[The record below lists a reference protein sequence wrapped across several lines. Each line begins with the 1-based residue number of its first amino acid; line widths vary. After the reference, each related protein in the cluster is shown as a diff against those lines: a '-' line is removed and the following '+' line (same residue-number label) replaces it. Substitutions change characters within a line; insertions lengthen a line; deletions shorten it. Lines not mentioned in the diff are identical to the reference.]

1 MIIDFGREICGNLNS
16 AEAREWLVTNGI
28 GGYASG
34 TVAGLLT
41 RGYHGLLI
49 AALKPPLDRKL
60 LLTKIDEFV
69 GYDTGEYRLGANR
82 WQGGLVEPQG
92 YWHIESFHLEGTIPV
107 WTFACGDALL
117 EKRLWMQPGAN
128 TTYIHYHLRRATQS
142 LNISLKALVNY
153 RPWAD
158 RTQAGGWRMN
168 VEPVPQGI
176 CVTAYSGAVPFYLL
190 TDSVKASP
198 QHEWYR
204 NYELA
209 AERERGDGSLDD
221 NLYAALFET
230 TLEVGKS
237 LTFVA
242 STQTNP
248 DLNGTAALDFR
259 RAYEQQL
266 IKTWQATQPADAPAV
281 PDWVQ
286 HLILAAD
293 QFIVNRPLPGD
304 PNGKT
309 VIAGYHWFTD
319 WGRDTMIS
327 LPGLTLATGRPEIAG
342 SILRT
347 FSKYVNQGMLPNVFP
362 GDGSPPKEDQY
373 NTIDATLWYFEAIR
387 TYHAATG
394 DDKLLGE
401 LFPVLVDIID
411 WHRKG
416 TRYNIKLDSND
427 GLLYGGQEGW
437 QLTWM
442 DAKYNGKVFTPRI
455 GKPIEINA
463 LWYNALRT
471 MSKFAQH
478 LGKSHEEYGVMAES
492 TLKGFNRFWYQTKGD
507 GGYCFDVLDGPNG
520 NDDSLRPNQL
530 FAVSLPESP
539 LTPEQQRSVVEICGR
554 VLLTSHGLRS
564 LTPDDKQQYKG
575 HYGGA
580 QQYRDEAYHQGTVWG
595 WLIGP
600 FVLAHLRVFND
611 PVKAREFLEPMKHHL
626 RAAGLGT
633 ISEIFDGDAPMEPKG
648 CIAQAWSV
656 AEVLRAWLAT
666 EKKN

>member
-34 TVAGLLT
+34 TVAGLWT
-41 RGYHGLLI
+41 RAYHGLLV

-60 LLTKIDEFV
+60 LLAKIDEFV
-69 GYDTGEYRLGANR
+69 KYDNREYQLGANR

-117 EKRLWMQPGAN
+117 EKRVWMQPGAN
-128 TTYIHYHLRRATQS
+128 TTYVYYHLRRATQA
-142 LNISLKALVNY
+142 LKLSLKALVNY
-153 RPWAD
+153 RPWTD
-158 RTQAGGWRMN
+158 RTRAGDWRMN
-168 VEPVPQGI
+168 VESVQQGV
-176 CVTAYSGAVPFYLL
+176 CVTAYPGAVPFYLL
-190 TDSVKASP
+190 TDSVQASP
-198 QHEWYR
+198 HNEWYR

-221 NLYAALFET
+221 NLYAALFDA

-237 LTFVA
+237 LTLVA
-242 STQTNP
+242 STQANP
-248 DLNGTAALDFR
+248 DLNGAAALDFR
-259 RAYEQQL
+259 RTYEQQL
-266 IKTWQATQPADAPAV
+266 INTWQATRPTATPEA
-281 PDWVQ
+281 PDWVE

-293 QFIVNRPLPGD
+293 QFIVNRPLPND

-347 FSKYVNQGMLPNVFP
+347 FSQYVDQGMLPNVFP
-362 GDGSPPKEDQY
+362 GDGSRPTEEQY

-387 TYHAATG
+387 AYHAATG
-394 DDKLLGE
+394 DDELLGK
-401 LFPVLVDIID
+401 LFPVLVDIIE
-411 WHRKG
+411 WHSKG
-416 TRYNIKLDSND
+416 TRYNIKLDPSD
-427 GLLYGGQEGW
+427 GLIYGGQEGW

-471 MSKFAQH
+471 MSKFAQR
-478 LGKSHEEYGVMAES
+478 LGKPHEEYDAIAQA
-492 TLKGFNRFWYQTKGD
+492 TLKGFNRFWNQTK
-507 GGYCFDVLDGPNG
+507 GYCFDVLDSPNG
-520 NDDSLRPNQL
+520 SDDSLRPNQL

-539 LTPEQQRSVVEICGR
+539 LTPEQQRSVVEVCGR
-554 VLLTSHGLRS
+554 VLITSHGLRS

-580 QQYRDEAYHQGTVWG
+580 QQYRDAAYHQGTVWG

-600 FVLAHLRVFND
+600 FVLAHLRVFNN
-611 PVKAREFLEPMKHHL
+611 PVKAREFLEPMKYHL

-656 AEVLRAWLAT
+656 AEVLRAWIAT

>member
-1 MIIDFGREICGNLNS
+1 MIIDFGREMCGNLNS
-16 AEAREWLVTNGI
+16 AEAREWLITNGI

-34 TVAGLLT
+34 TVAGLTT
-41 RGYHGLLI
+41 RAYHGLLV
-49 AALKPPLDRKL
+49 AALKPPLARTL

-69 GYDTGEYRLGANR
+69 TYDNHEYQLGANL
-82 WQGGLVEPQG
+82 WQGGLVDPQG
-92 YWHIESFHLEGTIPV
+92 YSYIESFHLEGTIPV

-117 EKRLWMQPGAN
+117 EKRLWMQPGVN

-142 LNISLKALVNY
+142 LKLSLKALVNY
-153 RPWAD
+153 RPWTD
-158 RTQAGGWRMN
+158 RTRGVDWRTN
-168 VEPVPQGI
+168 VEPVPQGV

-190 TDSVKASP
+190 TDSATASP
-198 QHEWYR
+198 QNEWYR

-209 AERERGDGSLDD
+209 AERERGDGPLDD

-230 TLEVGKS
+230 NLEPGGS

-242 STQTNP
+242 STEKNP
-248 DLNGTAALDFR
+248 ELKGETTLKFR
-259 RAYEQQL
+259 CDYEQQL
-266 IKTWQATQPADAPAV
+266 IKTWQATRPTSAPEA
-281 PDWVQ
+281 PDWIE

-293 QFIVNRPLPGD
+293 QFIVNRPLPDD

-309 VIAGYHWFTD
+309 VIAGYHWFGD

-342 SILRT
+342 SIIRT
-347 FSKYVNQGMLPNVFP
+347 FSKYVNKGMLPNVFP
-362 GDGSPPKEDQY
+362 GDGSPPQEDQY

-387 TYHAATG
+387 TYHAATE

-401 LFPVLVDIID
+401 LFPVLVDVID
-411 WHRKG
+411 WHIKG
-416 TRYNIKLDSND
+416 TRYNIKLDLND
-427 GLLYGGQEGW
+427 GLISGGQEGL

-442 DAKYNGKVFTPRI
+442 DAKYEGKVFTPRI
-455 GKPIEINA
+455 GKPVEINA

-471 MSKFAQH
+471 MSKFAKR
-478 LGKSHEEYGVMAES
+478 LGKPCEEYDAMAQT
-492 TLKGFNRFWYQTKGD
+492 TLKGFARFWNNAK
-507 GGYCFDVLDGPNG
+507 GYCFDVLDGSNG

-554 VLLTSHGLRS
+554 VLFTSHGLRS
-564 LTPDDKQQYKG
+564 LSPDDPQYKG
-575 HYGGA
+575 HYGGS
-580 QQYRDEAYHQGTVWG
+580 QQYRDAAYHQGTAWG
-595 WLIGP
+595 LLIGP

-611 PVKAREFLEPMKHHL
+611 PVKAREFLEPMKYHL
-626 RAAGLGT
+626 RTAGLGT

>member
-1 MIIDFGREICGNLNS
+1 
-16 AEAREWLVTNGI
+16 
-28 GGYASG
+28 
-34 TVAGLLT
+34 
-41 RGYHGLLI
+41 
-49 AALKPPLDRKL
+49 
-60 LLTKIDEFV
+60 
-69 GYDTGEYRLGANR
+69 
-82 WQGGLVEPQG
+82 
-92 YWHIESFHLEGTIPV
+92 
-107 WTFACGDALL
+107 
-117 EKRLWMQPGAN
+117 
-128 TTYIHYHLRRATQS
+128 
-142 LNISLKALVNY
+142 
-153 RPWAD
+153 
-158 RTQAGGWRMN
+158 
-168 VEPVPQGI
+168 
-176 CVTAYSGAVPFYLL
+176 VPFYLL
-190 TDSVKASP
+190 TDSAKASP

-248 DLNGTAALDFR
+248 ELNGAAALDFR

-373 NTIDATLWYFEAIR
+373 NSIDATLWYFEAIR
-387 TYHAATG
+387 TYHAVTG

-416 TRYNIKLDSND
+416 TRYNIKLDPND

-442 DAKYNGKVFTPRI
+442 DAKYSGKVFTPRI

-478 LGKSHEEYGVMAES
+478 LGKSHEEYGVMAEA
-492 TLKGFNRFWYQTKGD
+492 TLKGFNRFWHQTKGD

-539 LTPEQQRSVVEICGR
+539 LTPKQQRSVVEICGR

-575 HYGGA
+575 HYGGS

-626 RAAGLGT
+626 RTAGLGT

>member
-362 GDGSPPKEDQY
+362 GDGSPPKEDQ
-373 NTIDATLWYFEAIR
+373 
-387 TYHAATG
+387 
-394 DDKLLGE
+394 
-401 LFPVLVDIID
+401 
-411 WHRKG
+411 
-416 TRYNIKLDSND
+416 
-427 GLLYGGQEGW
+427 
-437 QLTWM
+437 
-442 DAKYNGKVFTPRI
+442 
-455 GKPIEINA
+455 
-463 LWYNALRT
+463 
-471 MSKFAQH
+471 
-478 LGKSHEEYGVMAES
+478 
-492 TLKGFNRFWYQTKGD
+492 
-507 GGYCFDVLDGPNG
+507 
-520 NDDSLRPNQL
+520 
-530 FAVSLPESP
+530 
-539 LTPEQQRSVVEICGR
+539 
-554 VLLTSHGLRS
+554 
-564 LTPDDKQQYKG
+564 
-575 HYGGA
+575 
-580 QQYRDEAYHQGTVWG
+580 
-595 WLIGP
+595 
-600 FVLAHLRVFND
+600 
-611 PVKAREFLEPMKHHL
+611 
-626 RAAGLGT
+626 
-633 ISEIFDGDAPMEPKG
+633 
-648 CIAQAWSV
+648 
-656 AEVLRAWLAT
+656 
-666 EKKN
+666 